1 MTKKKTTS
9 RKKTT
14 RKKAGKKK
22 RKAPQNAWTRHL
34 KKVRKENPNL
44 ALGAAMKKAAK
55 SYKKK

>member
-1 MTKKKTTS
+1 MAKKKTS

-34 KKVRKENPNL
+34 SKVRKENPKL
-44 ALGAAMKKAAK
+44 SLSAAMKKASK